1 MLKRVST
8 ALLAAAA
15 VWLSGAENLLKNP
28 SFENGTEGW
37 ENPSWLKNLIVP
49 KRDRTV
55 SFKGK
60 ASLKF
65 SGRPGK
71 VVCFHQKINLPAG
84 TKEVTFASRI
94 KTSGLPRGWMAAI
107 HLTFYGGPEGKQLKE
122 YIRGTDWQKP
132 ENDWLLCGDCVPVP
146 EGTTKAFI
154 ALRMYHAHDRKGEPD
169 NLGCAWFDDLQLYA
183 GNVPEVL
190 PKKDEAATGNPGPEI
205 RAQ

>member
-1 MLKRVST
+1 MLKRALSG
-8 ALLAAAA
+8 LLAAAA

-49 KRDRTV
+49 EQDKTV
-55 SFKGK
+55 FFSGQ
-60 ASLKF
+60 ASLKVP
-65 SGRPGK
+65 GKPGK
-71 VVCFHQKINLPAG
+71 VACFRQKIDLPEG
-84 TKEVTFASRI
+84 TKEVTFAGRI
-94 KTSGLPRGWMAAI
+94 KTTGFPRGWMAAV
-107 HLTFYGGPEGKQLKE
+107 HLSFYGGPEKKQLKE